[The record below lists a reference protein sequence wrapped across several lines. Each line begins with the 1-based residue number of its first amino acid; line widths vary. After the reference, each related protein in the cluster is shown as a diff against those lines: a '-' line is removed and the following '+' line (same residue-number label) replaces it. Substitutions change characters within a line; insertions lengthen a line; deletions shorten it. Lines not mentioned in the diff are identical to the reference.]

1 LSRRMETE
9 RFIFRK
15 LMAVPALVDIE
26 IALQDLLLLDNEV
39 RDKYP
44 REQRVHF
51 LAAAVR
57 RRGFFRTAQQS
68 LDMADLFIRFREM
81 YAIDDF
87 ESLDR
92 FVQEFQAYKVEKDRT
107 GT

>member
-1 LSRRMETE
+1 METE

-26 IALQDLLLLDNEV
+26 IVLQDLLLLDNEV
-39 RDKYP
+39 QDKYP

-51 LAAAVR
+51 LAAAVQ
-57 RRGFFRTAQQS
+57 RRGFFRTPQQS

-92 FVQEFQAYKVEKDRT
+92 LVQEFQAYKVERDRT